1 VDSPRC
7 RPYIDGVP
15 EAVVADSVAAEER
28 EPSPA
33 ADPTPRGWRDSFL
46 AGLWAWLAGLSACV
60 LVTAVA
66 WLPFEQIRDAPRTL
80 GQVLDNWHRWDTT
93 WYVIIAQSGY
103 RYDSRAAAFFPL
115 YPLLVRGLD
124 PVVPGD
130 AFVAALVV
138 SILTCYAALVVIH
151 RLAAGVLGEET
162 GRRTLFYLLAFP
174 TGFFLIA
181 AYNESLF
188 LALSVGSLYCM
199 RRRIWWLAA
208 LLAGL
213 ASGTRLAGVLL
224 AVVFVYEYLRQR
236 GFNPRRIRP
245 DLLWAALTP
254 TGLLGY
260 AAYCAHAFG
269 DPLYFEKAQSVWFR
283 DGLRAPWTTVVDVLR
298 LIVHQ
303 PVLLSPTEVRNVINL
318 GTALGVLV
326 LLYLALDGRW
336 RLGRDQSYLVLFAA
350 MDIALPLLSPLHTDY
365 PLSSMWRFAL
375 ECLPVFM
382 VLARMGANRTFDRL
396 YLMAALPVQGVMIL
410 TFVQNQFVA

>member
-1 VDSPRC
+1 M
-7 RPYIDGVP
+7 P

-28 EPSPA
+28 EPRPTAEPA
-33 ADPTPRGWRDSFL
+33 PRGWRDSFL
-46 AGLWAWLAGLSACV
+46 AGLWAWLAGVLACV

-103 RYDSRAAAFFPL
+103 RYDGRAAAFFPL
-115 YPLLVRGLD
+115 YPLLVRGVD

-138 SILTCYAALVVIH
+138 SILTCYAALVVVH
-151 RLAAGVLGEET
+151 RLTAGVLGEET

-188 LALSVGSLYCM
+188 LALSAGSLYCM
-199 RRRIWWLAA
+199 RRRNWWLAA

-236 GFNPRRIRP
+236 GFDPRRIRP
-245 DLLWAALTP
+245 DLLWAVLTP

-269 DPLYFEKAQSVWFR
+269 DPLYFEKAQAVWSR
-283 DGLRAPWTTVVDVLR
+283 GGLRAPWTTVVDVLR

-303 PVLLSPTEVRNVINL
+303 PVLLSPTEIRNIVNL

-326 LLYLALDGRW
+326 LLYFALDGRW
-336 RLGRDQSYLVLFAA
+336 RLGREQSYLVLFAA
-350 MDIALPLLSPLHTDY
+350 MDIALPLLRPLRTDY